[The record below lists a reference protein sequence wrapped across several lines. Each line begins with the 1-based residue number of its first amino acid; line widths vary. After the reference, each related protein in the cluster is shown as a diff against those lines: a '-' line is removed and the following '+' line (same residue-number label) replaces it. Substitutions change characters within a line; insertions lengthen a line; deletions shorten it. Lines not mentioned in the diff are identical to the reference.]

1 MPLNIRNKWSGCS
14 LQIAP
19 IDLCLVW
26 ITKKTGSYQ
35 SISATYDQSQGLSVR
50 ELSDNLIPLY
60 WHRLT
65 TPETFIQTCMSHWL
79 VSSGTVF
86 LKAGHN
92 EKVSKSKI
100 WLDRFLRNARI
111 NLTHTNL
118 IFFRKLFNR
127 EITMSFLW
135 KGVASPV
142 YPTCFYVAVQTCWCY
157 AIMFTLHTHAHKL
170 RVQTFLFSFSKS
182 CEGFCALQPI
192 SWHLTKKI
200 MLYFKFNSASV
211 CNFWNVLKHQ

>member
-1 MPLNIRNKWSGCS
+1 MLYALWRQQNDVNAQHQVDSVGASFRNQFKNHKIISSWSTFKWCQKSS
-14 LQIAP
+14 NRIASEHKKQVKWMFSANSP
-19 IDLCLVW
+19 DCLVSGLDK
-26 ITKKTGSYQ
+26 KKTGSYQ

-111 NLTHTNL
+111 NLTNTNL
-118 IFFRKLFNR
+118 IFLG
-127 EITMSFLW
+127 S
-135 KGVASPV
+135 
-142 YPTCFYVAVQTCWCY
+142 
-157 AIMFTLHTHAHKL
+157 
-170 RVQTFLFSFSKS
+170 
-182 CEGFCALQPI
+182 
-192 SWHLTKKI
+192 SWDFH
-200 MLYFKFNSASV
+200 
-211 CNFWNVLKHQ
+211 